1 MVKWLKITV
10 FNVVLFFVFIELLLY
25 VITPELVKRKLIPS
39 PQSFSDTTVIKLNK
53 DIKNA
58 DSIITIHYN
67 NIGLRGPDFDSGD
80 SGCYRIITIGGSTTA
95 CSLLSDGKDWTSL
108 LGRYLNAGDNRIW
121 INNGGVDGMT
131 TLGSTIRMN
140 NLIRRVKPDLFIF
153 LVGRNEMTPEGISYN
168 EYLKRIDASENTSFF
183 RKFKFVQLIGNVYS
197 TKMNNDY
204 NFRHYNL
211 ELNACDSLKLT
222 DKEME
227 TFLKERTKSVTDY
240 ELKIRHII
248 KLCSENGV
256 KLILITQPTLIGDK
270 YEVNSGKYL
279 GNIRFGKYENG
290 ILLEKQLDMINK
302 STIKVA
308 QLTNTKVVRLS
319 EELPANIDYYYDPIH
334 FSAKGCDVIARIIA
348 NNIRID

>member
-1 MVKWLKITV
+1 
-10 FNVVLFFVFIELLLY
+10 
-25 VITPELVKRKLIPS
+25 
-39 PQSFSDTTVIKLNK
+39 
-53 DIKNA
+53 
-58 DSIITIHYN
+58 
-67 NIGLRGPDFDSGD
+67 
-80 SGCYRIITIGGSTTA
+80 
-95 CSLLSDGKDWTSL
+95 
-108 LGRYLNAGDNRIW
+108 
-121 INNGGVDGMT
+121 
-131 TLGSTIRMN
+131 
-140 NLIRRVKPDLFIF
+140 
-153 LVGRNEMTPEGISYN
+153 
-168 EYLKRIDASENTSFF
+168 
-183 RKFKFVQLIGNVYS
+183 
-197 TKMNNDY
+197 MNNDY